1 MDDRPVQCC
10 RVSPDGSLT
19 ATCAWSSMVKIW
31 DTGSYEK
38 KAVLRGHKERA
49 VSVAWHPHR

>member
-1 MDDRPVQCC
+1 
-10 RVSPDGSLT
+10 
-19 ATCAWSSMVKIW
+19 MVKIW